1 MMQFA
6 EEFTLLARTVTGHDS
21 DGNDIYSPVETPIYG
36 AFAPSGSS
44 ELVQGQLTVITHDTL
59 YLVEGTPV
67 PGAQDQI
74 RVRGAVRDIDGA
86 PEDYSN
92 PFTGWHPGP
101 VVRLVEVSG

>member
-1 MMQFA
+1 MMPFA
-6 EEFTLLARTVTGHDS
+6 EEFTLLTRAVTGRDA
-21 DGNDIYSPVETPIYG
+21 DGNDIYTPVESPIYG

-59 YLVEGTPV
+59 YLVEGTGV
-67 PGAQDQI
+67 PGPQDQV
-74 RVRGAVRDIDGA
+74 RVRGIIRDIDGA

-101 VVRLVEVSG
+101 VVRLVEVTG